1 MSARFTHPFTSKD
14 IAKEWIECILVTKYH
29 CSSYCL
35 HYTNWKGSNHTW
47 YHKDAYHIMMFVE
60 YVTLFCAMQFFAREG
75 KMPFVRNLHGWKC
88 QFRRFLDRPLRKIT
102 VYLVLLGH
110 LELFLSLLG
119 ARLVGCFCFDPRT
132 ISYALNQAFSTAVFY
147 IYGTLLSM
155 HDLWML
161 ADLSY
166 FALRKWDGFQ
176 SSLTKRS
183 GKSVKAGG
191 DRWDQRDQRDR
202 RDRWDWWDQWDRWYQ
217 WDRWDVVGKKS
228 QVLAKISVLDESG
241 FLGLPDFLKK

>member
-1 MSARFTHPFTSKD
+1 MSARFTHPLSLRKPSQ
-14 IAKEWIECILVTKYH
+14 KSGLSVLVTKYH
-29 CSSYCL
+29 YSSYCL

-119 ARLVGCFCFDPRT
+119 AQLVGCFYFDPRT
-132 ISYALNQAFSTAVFY
+132 ISYALNQAFSSAVFY
-147 IYGTLLSM
+147 IYFAL
-155 HDLWML
+155 HDLYECL
-161 ADLSY
+161 LICRT
-166 FALRKWDGFQ
+166 LR
-176 SSLTKRS
+176 
-183 GKSVKAGG
+183 
-191 DRWDQRDQRDR
+191 
-202 RDRWDWWDQWDRWYQ
+202 
-217 WDRWDVVGKKS
+217 
-228 QVLAKISVLDESG
+228 
-241 FLGLPDFLKK
+241 